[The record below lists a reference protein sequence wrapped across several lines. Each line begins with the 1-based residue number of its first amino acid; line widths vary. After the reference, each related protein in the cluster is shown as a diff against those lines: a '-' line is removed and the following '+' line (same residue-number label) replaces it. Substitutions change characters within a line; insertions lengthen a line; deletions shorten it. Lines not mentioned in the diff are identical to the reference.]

1 MSIDLNT
8 ATVAFRSFLLSVV
21 EHIISLYDN
30 APNHELRNYCV
41 RVGDEEL
48 THVYPNFPLW
58 RERALYNIDC
68 SRQDVKSEKDSCQKD
83 FPSHATLTP
92 GLYLMTCGCS
102 YKSIYGSSL
111 LIVGE
116 SPKMLFDRSEED
128 YSPQII
134 YLSPINLFMF
144 ILALTL
150 EPSHENGGHKIFSGP
165 ERA

>member
-102 YKSIYGSSL
+102 YKSIYGFSL
-111 LIVGE
+111 MVTGE
-116 SPKMLFDRSEED
+116 SPKMLFDIIMTRFEED
-128 YSPQII
+128 YNPIII
-134 YLSPINLFMF
+134 YDASCKV
-144 ILALTL
+144 
-150 EPSHENGGHKIFSGP
+150 EIFPFFYSNFFTK
-165 ERA
+165 